1 MMPADPSNV
10 ERAVSRTLRDSL
22 ERMQRTAKELD
33 QAVSDFVAAC
43 ASNRPAN
50 ALPSMLR
57 AQTASASLA
66 ATLEVLS
73 RFVTSSLQ
81 PADRVFAGQSEEIE
95 TPVASVAAV
104 EAPAQIEPPSVP
116 PNDVAP
122 EDVAPEDVAPEA
134 AAPAVVAE
142 SVIAVEPAFV
152 PPSVALDEPEAIEW
166 PTAPESNEWSEAHES
181 HDAPVQA
188 EPFEADVP
196 QEARQEVRQELR
208 QEVPQDVEQA
218 AQQVEAPEPHS
229 QEIPSLTI
237 EPPPDPALE
246 PIVESALSQ
255 DISAMPDAVEPI
267 ATWSAPEQ
275 REEPVAP
282 DDRAYELSDDGIVD
296 ERELTAEAAEAT
308 AIEESRIIEE
318 AIAGGIAK
326 MSELHVPEP
335 VEVAQAVAFS
345 DTPTFDIALLP
356 EDERELHRRASR
368 VAKVSMQ
375 DIKLLQPQQVVIGR
389 ENKDLCIRLHEEIE
403 RAHKEYG
410 RRFKPIMSHPVDYF
424 YDWMVEILGAGDPSA
439 LGEYPYQTPALRR

>member
-57 AQTASASLA
+57 AQTASASLS

-73 RFVTSSLQ
+73 RFVTSTLQ
-81 PADRVFAGQSEEIE
+81 PADRAVAEQLERIE
-95 TPVASVAAV
+95 PSVAEF
-104 EAPAQIEPPSVP
+104 EAPAQIE
-116 PNDVAP
+116 AL
-122 EDVAPEDVAPEA
+122 EI
-134 AAPAVVAE
+134 APAIVAE
-142 SVIAVEPAFV
+142 SVVADAPAAEAPELAADV
-152 PPSVALDEPEAIEW
+152 PEAIEW
-166 PTAPESNEWSEAHES
+166 PAAPESTEWSEAHES

-188 EPFEADVP
+188 EPFELELTQAPTLDSQL
-196 QEARQEVRQELR
+196 QETE
-208 QEVPQDVEQA
+208 
-218 AQQVEAPEPHS
+218 
-229 QEIPSLTI
+229 SLAL

-246 PIVESALSQ
+246 PTVEPALSE
-255 DISAMPDAVEPI
+255 DISAKPDALEPI
-267 ATWSAPEQ
+267 ATWSAPE
-275 REEPVAP
+275 RPEEPVVP
-282 DDRAYELSDDGIVD
+282 DAAAYELAEDGIVD
-296 ERELTAEAAEAT
+296 EPELTPEAAEAT
-308 AIEESRIIEE
+308 ALEESRIIEE

-326 MSELHVPEP
+326 MSALHAPAP
-335 VEVAQAVAFS
+335 VEVAEAAAFS
-345 DTPTFDIALLP
+345 DTPTFDISQLP
-356 EDERELHRRASR
+356 EEERELHRRASR

-375 DIKLLQPQQVVIGR
+375 DIKLLQPQQVIVGR

-424 YDWMVEILGAGDPSA
+424 YDWMVEILAAGDPSA

>member
-50 ALPSMLR
+50 ALPSMMR
-57 AQTASASLA
+57 AQTASASLS

-81 PADRVFAGQSEEIE
+81 PADRAVAEPLEE
-95 TPVASVAAV
+95 TKTVAAQV
-104 EAPAQIEPPSVP
+104 DVLPETVGLAPAQA
-116 PNDVAP
+116 NA
-122 EDVAPEDVAPEA
+122 
-134 AAPAVVAE
+134 AE
-142 SVIAVEPAFV
+142 SVTAEIPAAAHEAHETFV
-152 PPSVALDEPEAIEW
+152 AAPQAIEW
-166 PTAPESNEWSEAHES
+166 PTAPESTEWSEAHES

-188 EPFEADVP
+188 EPFEPELPLADTR
-196 QEARQEVRQELR
+196 E
-208 QEVPQDVEQA
+208 
-218 AQQVEAPEPHS
+218 PES
-229 QEIPSLTI
+229 QEIELQGAESLAL

-246 PIVESALSQ
+246 PIIESALSENV
-255 DISAMPDAVEPI
+255 SAMPDAIEPL
-267 ATWSAPEQ
+267 ASWCAPEQ
-275 REEPVAP
+275 PTEPVA
-282 DDRAYELSDDGIVD
+282 AEAAAGEFAADGIVEEAELVD
-296 ERELTAEAAEAT
+296 EVDEAT
-308 AIEESRIIEE
+308 AIEESKIIEQ

-326 MSELHVPEP
+326 MSELQMAEP
-335 VEVAQAVAFS
+335 VGAAQAVELS
-345 DTPTFDIALLP
+345 DAPGFDVALLS

-375 DIKLLQPQQVVIGR
+375 DIKLLQPQQVIVGR

-424 YDWMVEILGAGDPSA
+424 YDWMVEILAAGDPSA

>member
-50 ALPSMLR
+50 ALPSMMR
-57 AQTASASLA
+57 AQTASASLS

-81 PADRVFAGQSEEIE
+81 PADRAVAEPLEE
-95 TPVASVAAV
+95 TKTVAAQV
-104 EAPAQIEPPSVP
+104 DVLPETVGLAPAQA
-116 PNDVAP
+116 NA
-122 EDVAPEDVAPEA
+122 
-134 AAPAVVAE
+134 AE
-142 SVIAVEPAFV
+142 SVTAEIPAAAHEAHEVFAAG
-152 PPSVALDEPEAIEW
+152 PQAIEW
-166 PTAPESNEWSEAHES
+166 PTAPESTEWSEAHES

-188 EPFEADVP
+188 EPFEP
-196 QEARQEVRQELR
+196 ELPPAEMR
-208 QEVPQDVEQA
+208 E
-218 AQQVEAPEPHS
+218 PES
-229 QEIPSLTI
+229 QEIELQGAESLAL

-246 PIVESALSQ
+246 PIIESALSENV
-255 DISAMPDAVEPI
+255 SAMPDAIEPL
-267 ATWSAPEQ
+267 ASWSAPEQ
-275 REEPVAP
+275 PTEPVA
-282 DDRAYELSDDGIVD
+282 AEAAAGEFAADGIV
-296 ERELTAEAAEAT
+296 EEAELAAEVDEAT
-308 AIEESRIIEE
+308 AIEESKIIEQ

-326 MSELHVPEP
+326 LSELQMAEP
-335 VEVAQAVAFS
+335 VGVAQAVELS
-345 DTPTFDIALLP
+345 DAPGFDVALLS

-375 DIKLLQPQQVVIGR
+375 DIKLLQPQQVIVGR

-424 YDWMVEILGAGDPSA
+424 YDWMVEILAAGDPSA

>member
-50 ALPSMLR
+50 ALPSMMR
-57 AQTASASLA
+57 AQTASASLS

-81 PADRVFAGQSEEIE
+81 PADRAVAEPLEE
-95 TPVASVAAV
+95 TKTVAAQV
-104 EAPAQIEPPSVP
+104 DVLPETVGLAPAQA
-116 PNDVAP
+116 NA
-122 EDVAPEDVAPEA
+122 
-134 AAPAVVAE
+134 AE
-142 SVIAVEPAFV
+142 SVTAEIPAAAHEAHEVFV
-152 PPSVALDEPEAIEW
+152 AAPQAIEW
-166 PTAPESNEWSEAHES
+166 PTAPESTEWSEAHES

-188 EPFEADVP
+188 EPFEPELPLADTR
-196 QEARQEVRQELR
+196 E
-208 QEVPQDVEQA
+208 
-218 AQQVEAPEPHS
+218 PES
-229 QEIPSLTI
+229 QEIELQGAESLAL

-246 PIVESALSQ
+246 PIIESALSENV
-255 DISAMPDAVEPI
+255 SAMPDAIEPL
-267 ATWSAPEQ
+267 ASWCAPEQ
-275 REEPVAP
+275 PTEPVA
-282 DDRAYELSDDGIVD
+282 AEAAAGEFAADGIVEEAELVD
-296 ERELTAEAAEAT
+296 EVDEAT
-308 AIEESRIIEE
+308 AIEESKIIEQ

-326 MSELHVPEP
+326 MSELQMAEP
-335 VEVAQAVAFS
+335 VGAAQAVELS
-345 DTPTFDIALLP
+345 DAPGFDVALLS

-375 DIKLLQPQQVVIGR
+375 DIKLLQPQQVIVGR

-424 YDWMVEILGAGDPSA
+424 YDWMVEILAAGDPSA

>member
-1 MMPADPSNV
+1 MTPADPSNV

-50 ALPSMLR
+50 ALPSMMR
-57 AQTASASLA
+57 AQTASASLS

-81 PADRVFAGQSEEIE
+81 PADRAVAEPLEE
-95 TPVASVAAV
+95 TKTVALQV
-104 EAPAQIEPPSVP
+104 EAPAQIEPPEQIEVP
-116 PNDVAP
+116 AT
-122 EDVAPEDVAPEA
+122 
-134 AAPAVVAE
+134 APAVVAE
-142 SVIAVEPAFV
+142 SVIAEIPAATHEAHEVFV
-152 PPSVALDEPEAIEW
+152 AAPQAIEW
-166 PTAPESNEWSEAHES
+166 PTAPESTEWSEAHES

-188 EPFEADVP
+188 EPFEPELPLADTR
-196 QEARQEVRQELR
+196 E
-208 QEVPQDVEQA
+208 
-218 AQQVEAPEPHS
+218 PES
-229 QEIPSLTI
+229 QEIELQGAESLAL

-246 PIVESALSQ
+246 PIIESALSENV
-255 DISAMPDAVEPI
+255 SAMPDAIEPL
-267 ATWSAPEQ
+267 ASWSAPEQ
-275 REEPVAP
+275 PTEPVA
-282 DDRAYELSDDGIVD
+282 AEAAAGEFAADGIV
-296 ERELTAEAAEAT
+296 EEVELVAEVDEAT
-308 AIEESRIIEE
+308 AIEESKIIEQ

-326 MSELHVPEP
+326 MSELQMAEP
-335 VEVAQAVAFS
+335 VGAAHAVELIDA
-345 DTPTFDIALLP
+345 PGFDIALLS

-375 DIKLLQPQQVVIGR
+375 DIKLLQPQQVIVGR

-424 YDWMVEILGAGDPSA
+424 YDWMVEILAAGDPSA